1 MSYSRLWLPAL
12 LSMPLMGAAPLLAQ
26 PSVDQI
32 LEKYTEALG
41 GRAACE
47 KVTTRTMK
55 GTVEIPD
62 DNATGTAQVYAAAPE
77 RYRLTLDIA
86 EYGGVIE
93 TVLDG
98 DNGWQKNPDS
108 GVHAMSRTDLAVT
121 RRDHHFYRELRL
133 KELFPKMEAAAGA
146 KVEGRSVNVITAT
159 PASGPPETLYFDAE
173 TGLLLKRDFERVT
186 LEDGIVQYEM
196 FYRDYRDVDG
206 LKLPSTIEQ
215 RSPDSTM
222 ILKFSE
228 IKNNA
233 AIEDAAFAKPAK

>member
-1 MSYSRLWLPAL
+1 MSNLKLWLCAL
-12 LSMPLMGAAPLLAQ
+12 LMGGPALAQ

-32 LEKYTEALG
+32 LEKYTEAIG

-47 KVTTRTMK
+47 KVTTREMK

-62 DNATGTAQVYAAAPE
+62 DNASGTAQVYAAAPE
-77 RYRLTLDIA
+77 RFRLTMTIP

-93 TVLDG
+93 TVVDG
-98 DNGWQKNPDS
+98 ENGWQKNPDS
-108 GVHAMSRTDLAVT
+108 GVHAMSRTDLAIA

-133 KELFPKMEAAAGA
+133 KELFPKMEAAPAA
-146 KVEGRSVNVITAT
+146 KVEGHAANVIVAT
-159 PASGPPETLYFDAE
+159 PASGPAETLYFDAD
-173 TGLLLKRDFERVT
+173 TGLLLKRDFERIT

-206 LKLPSTIEQ
+206 LKMPFTIEQ

-222 ILKFSE
+222 IFKFTE

-233 AIEDAAFAKPAK
+233 TLADAAFAKPEK

>member
-1 MSYSRLWLPAL
+1 
-12 LSMPLMGAAPLLAQ
+12 
-26 PSVDQI
+26 
-32 LEKYTEALG
+32 
-41 GRAACE
+41 
-47 KVTTRTMK
+47 
-55 GTVEIPD
+55 
-62 DNATGTAQVYAAAPE
+62 
-77 RYRLTLDIA
+77 
-86 EYGGVIE
+86 
-93 TVLDG
+93 
-98 DNGWQKNPDS
+98 
-108 GVHAMSRTDLAVT
+108 
-121 RRDHHFYRELRL
+121 
-133 KELFPKMEAAAGA
+133 MEAAAGA

-233 AIEDAAFAKPAK
+233 AIEDGAFAKPAK

>member
-1 MSYSRLWLPAL
+1 MSNPRLWLPAL
-12 LSMPLMGAAPLLAQ
+12 LSAVPLLAQ

-47 KVTTRTMK
+47 KVTTRTMQ

-62 DNATGTAQVYAAAPE
+62 DNASGTAQVYAAAPE
-77 RYRLTLDIA
+77 RYRITLNIP

-93 TVLDG
+93 TVVDG

-108 GVHAMSRTDLAVT
+108 GVHAMSRTDLAIA

-133 KELFPKMEAAAGA
+133 KELFPKMEPAAPA
-146 KVEGRSVNVITAT
+146 KVNGRSVNVIAAT

-173 TGLLLKRDFERVT
+173 SGLLVKRDFERIT

-206 LKLPSTIEQ
+206 LKMPSTIEQ
-215 RSPDSTM
+215 RSPDSTT
-222 ILKFSE
+222 IFKFSE

>member
-1 MSYSRLWLPAL
+1 MSYPRLWLLAL
-12 LSMPLMGAAPLLAQ
+12 LGSAPALAQ

-32 LEKYTEALG
+32 LEKYTQALG

-47 KVTTRTMK
+47 KVTTRTMQ

-62 DNATGTAQVYAAAPE
+62 DNASGTAHVYAAAPE
-77 RYRLTLDIA
+77 RYRLTLNIP

-98 DNGWQKNPDS
+98 ENGWQKNPDS
-108 GVHAMSRTDLAVT
+108 GVHAMSRTDLAT
-121 RRDHHFYRELRL
+121 ARRDYHFYRELQL
-133 KELFPKMEAAAGA
+133 KELFPKIEVAAAA
-146 KVEGRSVNVITAT
+146 KVNGRSVNVITAT

-173 TGLLLKRDFERVT
+173 SGLLVKRDFERVT
-186 LEDGIVQYEM
+186 LEDGIVQYEV

-206 LKLPSTIEQ
+206 VKLPSVIEQ

-233 AIEDAAFAKPAK
+233 AIEEAAFAKPAK

>member
-1 MSYSRLWLPAL
+1 MSYPRLWLPAM
-12 LSMPLMGAAPLLAQ
+12 LSMAPLLAQ

-32 LEKYTEALG
+32 LEKYTQALG

-47 KVTTRTMK
+47 KVTTRTMQ

-62 DNATGTAQVYAAAPE
+62 DNASGTAQVYAAAPE
-77 RYRLTLDIA
+77 RYRLTLNIP
-86 EYGGVIE
+86 EYGGVSE

-98 DNGWQKNPDS
+98 ENGWQKNPDS
-108 GVHAMSRTDLAVT
+108 GVHSMSRTDLAIA
-121 RRDHHFYRELRL
+121 RRDHQFYREIRL
-133 KELFPKMEAAAGA
+133 KELFAKMEAAAEA
-146 KVEGRSVNVITAT
+146 KVNGRSVNVIAAT

-173 TGLLLKRDFERVT
+173 TGLLVKRDFERVT

-206 LKLPSTIEQ
+206 LKLPSVIEQ
-215 RSPDSTM
+215 RSPDSTT
-222 ILKFSE
+222 IFKFAE

-233 AIEDAAFAKPAK
+233 AIEDTVFAKPAK

>member
-1 MSYSRLWLPAL
+1 MSYPRLWLLAL
-12 LSMPLMGAAPLLAQ
+12 LSMAPALAQ

-55 GTVEIPD
+55 GTVHIPD
-62 DNATGTAQVYAAAPE
+62 DNVDGTAQIYAAAPE
-77 RYRLTLDIA
+77 RYRLTLDIP
-86 EYGGVIE
+86 EWGGPIE

-98 DNGWQKNPDS
+98 ENGWQKNPDS
-108 GVHAMSRTDLAVT
+108 GVHAMSRTDLAT
-121 RRDHHFYRELRL
+121 ARRDYQFYRELRL

-228 IKNNA
+228 IKNNV
-233 AIEDAAFAKPAK
+233 AIEDGAFAKPAK

>member
-1 MSYSRLWLPAL
+1 MSYPRLWLLAL
-12 LSMPLMGAAPLLAQ
+12 LGTAPALAQ
-26 PSVDQI
+26 PSIDQI

-55 GTVEIPD
+55 GTVTIPD
-62 DNATGTAQVYAAAPE
+62 DNVTGTAQVYAAAPE
-77 RYRLTLDIA
+77 RYRVTLDVP
-86 EYGGVIE
+86 EWGGQIE

-98 DNGWQKNPDS
+98 ENGWQKNPDS
-108 GVHAMSRTDLAVT
+108 GVHAMSRADLANA
-121 RRDHHFYRELRL
+121 RRDYHFYRELRL
-133 KELFPKMEAAAGA
+133 KELFPKMEAAAAA
-146 KVEGRSVNVITAT
+146 KVEGHSVNVITAT
-159 PASGPPETLYFDAE
+159 PASGPPETFYFDAE
-173 TGLLLKRDFERVT
+173 TGLLLKRDFERIT

-206 LKLPSTIEQ
+206 LKLPFSIEQ

-222 ILKFSE
+222 IFKFSE

-233 AIEDAAFAKPAK
+233 ALEDDAFAKPTK

>member
-1 MSYSRLWLPAL
+1 MSYPRLWLLAFV
-12 LSMPLMGAAPLLAQ
+12 GAAPALAQ

-62 DNATGTAQVYAAAPE
+62 DNATGTAQVSAGAPE
-77 RYRLTLDIA
+77 RYRLTMNIA

-98 DNGWQKNPDS
+98 ENGWQKNPDS
-108 GVHAMSRTDLAVT
+108 GVHAMSRADLAIA
-121 RRDHHFYRELRL
+121 RRDHHFYRELQL
-133 KELFPKMEAAAGA
+133 KELFPKMETAAGA
-146 KVEGRSVNVITAT
+146 KVDGRSVSVITAT
-159 PASGPPETLYFDAE
+159 PAGGPAETLYFDAE

-186 LEDGIVQYEM
+186 LEDGIQQFEM

-206 LKLPSTIEQ
+206 LKLPFTIEQ

-233 AIEDAAFAKPAK
+233 TLEDAAFAKPAK